1 MGDPKQ
7 KQEVIT
13 KVEGLER
20 YRIAIVTSLHPD
32 FDSRI
37 WKYAKLLVSAG
48 HSVSLICPWDVE
60 RNGVRDGVRFVPFTR
75 AKSRI
80 ERLLTPYRL
89 LRALLPLL
97 SKTDLV
103 HFHDL
108 DILPFMTT
116 LSLFKNVVYD
126 IHENYPD
133 EIAAKTWLPS
143 PIRAPLAWLVRYGQL
158 ACVQQVRNIVL
169 VSKFQ
174 ERDVYGARL
183 RITYIKNYA
192 SRELIDEVKL
202 DYDSRSPAVILTGSQ
217 YLDNGSLLFLE
228 IASQVL
234 RANKDVIFYAADR
247 FGSDRNFRQ
256 EILDEVRVRGLQESY
271 VLLPNIA
278 PHRLMTYLNRATIG
292 VSADLRVTRRIK
304 AVPTKLF
311 EYMAAGLPIV
321 ASDLPAQIDVVVGN
335 NAGILA
341 RPEEPQTFVQAIL
354 QLIDNR
360 ELASKLG
367 SNGQRAFVRLYS
379 WEAQAQSLEAYYR
392 SIMAPSSEKTRS
404 ILPSVNG

>member
-1 MGDPKQ
+1 MKDDPKQ

-13 KVEGLER
+13 KLEGQRR
-20 YRIAIVTSLHPD
+20 YRIVIVTSLHPD

-37 WKYAKLLVSAG
+37 WKYAKLLASAG
-48 HSVSLICPWDVE
+48 HSISLICPWDVE
-60 RNGVRDGVRFVPFTR
+60 NGIRDGVRFVPFKR
-75 AKSRI
+75 ARSRMG
-80 ERLLTPYRL
+80 RFLTPYRL
-89 LRALLPLL
+89 LRVLFPLL
-97 SKTDLV
+97 SKIDLV

-108 DILPFMTT
+108 DILPFMTI
-116 LSLFKNVVYD
+116 LSLFKKVVYD

-143 PIRAPLAWLVRYGQL
+143 PVRAPLAWLVKYGQL
-158 ACVQQVRNIVL
+158 ACAQQVRNLVL

-174 ERDVYGARL
+174 ERDVYGGRL

-192 SRELIDEVKL
+192 SRELIDEVKG

-217 YLDNGSLLFLE
+217 YLDNGSLLYLE
-228 IASQVL
+228 IASRVL
-234 RANKDVIFYAADR
+234 RTNKNVIFYAADR
-247 FGSDRNFRQ
+247 FGSDRHFRQ
-256 EILDEVRVRGLQESY
+256 EILDEVRLRGLQESY

-321 ASDLPAQIDVVVGN
+321 ASDLPAQIDLVMGN

-341 RPEEPQTFVQAIL
+341 RPEEPETFVQAIL

-367 SNGQRAFVRLYS
+367 SNGQRAFARLYS
-379 WEAQAQSLEAYYR
+379 WEAQIQTLEAYYR
-392 SIMAPSSEKTRS
+392 SIMTRS
-404 ILPSVNG
+404 CEGTRNIRRA